1 MKNRWLALGLSLALV
16 ALGATA
22 VSQARRAASAERVL
36 EEAYQSALSESCEAL
51 QALSIDME
59 KLLVSGDPSLGAA
72 LLHQISR
79 SAGEVHRGLSFLPL
93 SHEAVAPT
101 ISFVARLSDYTASLL
116 PELVREGALDSREL
130 DALSGERAAA
140 VRLTAQLSLASQT
153 MAEDAL
159 RFVGGGSA
167 FAANLDAQA
176 RPLEILAD
184 QDNGMEYPTL
194 IYDGPFSD
202 ARRTGAPRGLP
213 EGEITEA
220 EAIDIARAFIGDRAL
235 SAAPAPDTSGAL
247 PAYGVTVATQD
258 VQLNLEITR
267 QGGRVLWMMPETASF
282 QVVQSVESC
291 RERAAQFLR
300 EHGFGEMTATHHQ
313 LYDGLCVVNLAA
325 VQDGVLLYPDL
336 VKVQVRMD
344 TGDVVGLEAHS
355 YWMNHTVRALPAP
368 ALDESAARAR
378 LSDAVESAPGRLCL
392 IPDQD
397 DETLCYEFPV
407 QLDGESYLVYLDAQ
421 TGAEVQLLKVI
432 PTDAGTLTA

>member
-1 MKNRWLALGLSLALV
+1 MKTRWLTLALSLALV
-16 ALGATA
+16 ALGGAT
-22 VSQARRAASAERVL
+22 VYQARRAEYAERVL

-79 SAGEVHRGLSFLPL
+79 AAGEVHRGLSFLPL

-101 ISFVARLSDYTASLL
+101 ISFAARLSDYAASLL
-116 PELVREGALDSREL
+116 PGLVREGALDSRQL

-159 RFVGGGSA
+159 RFVGGSA
-167 FAANLDAQA
+167 FAADRDAQT

-202 ARRTGAPRGLP
+202 ARRAGAPRGLP

-220 EAIDIARAFIGDRAL
+220 EAIEIARDFVGDRAL
-235 SAAPAPDTSGAL
+235 SAVSAPNTSGAL
-247 PAYGVTVATQD
+247 SAYGVTVATQD

-291 RERAAQFLR
+291 RENAAQFLR

-344 TGDVVGLEAHS
+344 TGDVVGLEAHN
-355 YWMNHTVRALPAP
+355 YWMNHTHRALPAP
-368 ALDESAARAR
+368 SLDESAARAR
-378 LSDAVESAPGRLCL
+378 LSEAVESAPGRLCL
-392 IPDQD
+392 IPNLDS
-397 DETLCYEFPV
+397 ETLCYEFPV
-407 QLDGESYLVYLDAQ
+407 RLDGESYLVYLDAH